1 MIHSRR
7 ENKKMLDEQ
16 KLLESL
22 QGVSDTEYKRFEA
35 FLTSHTMKYVQS
47 GNVTIPYYHC
57 GEGPRTILIFAGGW
71 GGPQLVFETI
81 LGFEEKNRIV
91 VIDVSDF
98 DNPEDF
104 SLAANLVLEEEQV
117 PRVILMG
124 QSASGITAQVYFKRN
139 YDRVDA
145 MVLTNTLAPR
155 PERSKKW
162 ALWLLQVFPFSLLK
176 ALAKKKL
183 TKLRDVVEEIPAD
196 VKERRRFAGALM
208 AGMMDH
214 YITRHK
220 TINML
225 KLAFAFN
232 EQDKY
237 LPGDLAGW
245 RGKALLVTSEDDPYY
260 KDVALLEEGLPNSEV
275 FKLPQGF
282 KHLAPQILRDEFHA
296 RIQKFIDG
304 LDLSSG
310 ENPG

>member
-1 MIHSRR
+1 
-7 ENKKMLDEQ
+7 MLDEQ

-22 QGVSDTEYKRFEA
+22 RGVSDTEYQRFEA
-35 FLTSHTMKYVQS
+35 FLKSHTMKYVRS
-47 GNVTIPYYHC
+47 ENVTIPYYHC

-81 LGFEEKNRIV
+81 LGFERKNRMV

-104 SLAANLVLEEEQV
+104 SQAVNMVLEKEHV

-139 YDRVDA
+139 FERVDG

-162 ALWLLQVFPFSLLK
+162 ALWLLQVLPFSLLK

-183 TKLRDVVEEIPAD
+183 IKLGEFAQEMPAE

-208 AGMMDH
+208 AGMMDF
-214 YITRHK
+214 YITRRK
-220 TINML
+220 TMNML

-232 EQDKY
+232 EQGKY
-237 LPGDLAGW
+237 SPDDLAGW
-245 RGKALLVTSEDDPYY
+245 RGEALLVTSEDDPYY
-260 KDVALLEEGLPNSEV
+260 KDVALLEAGIPNSEV
-275 FKLPQGF
+275 FKLPIGF
-282 KHLAPQILRDEFHA
+282 KHLAPQMHRDEFHS
-296 RIQKFIDG
+296 RIQSFIDG
-304 LDLSSG
+304 LELNSD
-310 ENPG
+310 ENP